1 MGSVGHFIGS
11 DWKWQ
16 GNTRKYLDAYNTQL
30 NGAVTYRVLA
40 SCTRGNV
47 YYAALERTQ
56 VGSGQRDVFAL
67 VEPYGFHGRGYNREL
82 VVKSQDETM
91 GPVDTDCPDKVLD
104 LLTEP
109 INDHAKQWRERCRAK
124 IAKPTPKV
132 GDTILFA
139 RELNFGRYG
148 KTDTFVVTSWGR
160 KKRFVAQTDRP
171 FGCRIDRWTLA
182 NCDYVV
188 I

>member
-1 MGSVGHFIGS
+1 MGSTGHFIGS
-11 DWKWQ
+11 DPFYK
-16 GNTRKYLDAYNTQL
+16 GSVRKYLDHNNTQL
-30 NGAVTYRVLA
+30 HGAVTYRVLA
-40 SCTRGNV
+40 SATRGGV

-67 VEPYGFHGRGYNREL
+67 VEPYKIYGKGWQREL
-82 VVKSQDETM
+82 VVKDQDETM
-91 GPVDTDCPDKVLD
+91 GPVDTDCPDKILD
-104 LLTEP
+104 LLTDP

-139 RELNFGRYG
+139 RELNFGSYG

-160 KKRFVAQTDRP
+160 KKRFIAQTEKP
-171 FGCRIDRWTLA
+171 FGCRIDRWSLS
-182 NCDYVV
+182 NVDYVV